1 MKKWRYLCAMCLV
14 VVLAGILILSH
25 DAMAQT
31 PQKGL
36 TLDSIVKG
44 AQKEGTV
51 AWTSNLE
58 EDEVVELNKAFQK
71 EYPFIKKVEYVRTR
85 SAEDIERT
93 LSEMQ
98 AGMFNHDVM
107 YSETELIS
115 RFEQLGLVIDP
126 FDWRG
131 VFGINPKM
139 ILPKGFGIMIGSNPA
154 GIAYNKDKVA
164 KAHVPKKWLDACDP
178 YFKGK
183 VAVDIRPIHMIS
195 LMAVYPQEWV
205 LDYAKKLLAN
215 KPVWI
220 RGQTAANTLLAA
232 GEVLMTAPASH
243 GSWYRARADVMKRTK
258 DWPVEFVIPEGPVG
272 CEAGLQLLPMKK
284 ANNPNAALLLTGWLA
299 SKGVVHLDTGR
310 ESAFHPGTKLG
321 MKLDKLGRKVEVQS
335 WELQANAGEMTKK
348 ILEIWGFPKAS
359 K

>member
-1 MKKWRYLCAMCLV
+1 
-14 VVLAGILILSH
+14 
-25 DAMAQT
+25 
-31 PQKGL
+31 
-36 TLDSIVKG
+36 
-44 AQKEGTV
+44 
-51 AWTSNLE
+51 
-58 EDEVVELNKAFQK
+58 
-71 EYPFIKKVEYVRTR
+71 
-85 SAEDIERT
+85 
-93 LSEMQ
+93 MQ
-98 AGMFNHDVM
+98 AGVFDYDVM
-107 YSETELIS
+107 YSETELIP
-115 RFEQLGLVIDP
+115 RFEKLGLVIDP
-126 FDWRG
+126 FDWQG
-131 VFGINPKM
+131 AFGIHAKM
-139 ILPKGFGIMIGSNPA
+139 MLPKGYGIMIGSNPA
-154 GIAYNKDKVA
+154 GIAYNKEKVA

-215 KPVWI
+215 NPVWI

-232 GEVLMTAPASH
+232 GEVWMTAPASH
-243 GSWYRARADVMKRTK
+243 GSWYRARQTVLKKTP

-284 ANNPNAALLLTGWLA
+284 ASNPNAAMLLAGWLA

-310 ESAFHPGTKLG
+310 ESVFHSGTKLSA
-321 MKLDKLGRKVEVQS
+321 KLKKLGLKAEVQG
-335 WELQANAGEMTKK
+335 WELQANSGDITKK